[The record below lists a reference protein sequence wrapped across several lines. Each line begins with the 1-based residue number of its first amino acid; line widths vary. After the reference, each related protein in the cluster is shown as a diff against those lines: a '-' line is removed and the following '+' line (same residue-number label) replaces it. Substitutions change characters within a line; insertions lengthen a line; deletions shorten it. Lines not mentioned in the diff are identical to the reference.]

1 MTQEENNVEEVQV
14 VTEQNEAINAE
25 VANQQESEQEKN
37 FKALRESKDRYK
49 QESTEKDRII
59 AELMAKIEV
68 KDPVVQEDLDDW
80 TTKADLLNYDK
91 KVMKKVEQAVNAIR
105 FPNARELISKYAKE
119 LHPKVAAALEK
130 SEDLEAAMEAIKM
143 TPSYIRDHTQ
153 EHKNVAKVLDNANR
167 PKSTLNAGSSGAVS
181 KASKFSSMTAAERLA
196 LQDRYLRGYKE

>member
-105 FPNARELISKYAKE
+105 FPNA
-119 LHPKVAAALEK
+119 
-130 SEDLEAAMEAIKM
+130 
-143 TPSYIRDHTQ
+143 
-153 EHKNVAKVLDNANR
+153 
-167 PKSTLNAGSSGAVS
+167 
-181 KASKFSSMTAAERLA
+181 
-196 LQDRYLRGYKE
+196 